1 MEKQKPIFD
10 VTQNDIAQDNNQYTG
25 NAWAYPQPQMS
36 DMDQLRA
43 FAANLPINHNR
54 FWSRDR

>member
-25 NAWAYPQPQMS
+25 NAWTYQQPQMS
-36 DMDQLRA
+36 DMDSLRA